1 MNKYN
6 KYMDKIEV
14 TDEMRERILKNLGNV
29 DLQPKKQSVFIR
41 YRAWFAA
48 AACLAVVA
56 VGAVTVARLS
66 GQNIVSPSQG
76 EASGTYEGD
85 GLMGWLDMTECGSVE
100 ELSAAV
106 GFEVSVPEEL
116 PFSFNSTEYLA
127 RGDSMAE
134 ITWSCGGERAAC
146 FRQQK
151 ASGDIS
157 GDFTSYQDEITLQI
171 GGIDITAKGD
181 GGIIHL
187 AYWNVGEMAYSLNVE
202 DGISEQQLT
211 DFVSAV
217 VN

>member
-6 KYMDKIEV
+6 KFMDKIEV

-48 AACLAVVA
+48 AACLAVIA
-56 VGAVTVARLS
+56 VGAITVTRLS
-66 GQNIVSPSQG
+66 SQNIVSPSQG
-76 EASGTYEGD
+76 EAFGTYEGD
-85 GLMGWLDMTECGSVE
+85 GLMGWLDITECGSVE
-100 ELSAAV
+100 ELSATV
-106 GFEVSVPEEL
+106 GFEVKIPEEL
-116 PFSFNSTEYLA
+116 PFSFDGADYFAT
-127 RGDSMAE
+127 GDGMAE
-134 ITWSCGGERAAC
+134 ITWRSGEERAAW

-157 GDFTSYQDEITLQI
+157 GDCTSYPDEITLQI
-171 GGIDITAKGD
+171 GGADVTAKGD
-181 GGIIHL
+181 GELIRL
-187 AYWNVGEMAYSLNVE
+187 AYWSVGEMAYSLNVE
-202 DGISEQQLT
+202 SGITEQQLS